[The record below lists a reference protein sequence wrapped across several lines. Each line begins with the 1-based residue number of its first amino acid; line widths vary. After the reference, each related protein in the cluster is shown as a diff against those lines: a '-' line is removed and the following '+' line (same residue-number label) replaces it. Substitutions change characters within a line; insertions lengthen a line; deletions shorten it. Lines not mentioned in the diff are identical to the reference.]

1 MKTAIALVGLL
12 LAAPL
17 AAEEKYTEFESH
29 TFAGPGGAKL
39 PYRLLKPEAAESG
52 KKYPLVLYLH
62 GFGCRGTDNEAQLKE
77 IAGTFLKAATRKK
90 FPCFVV
96 APQVNGSWIQ
106 HAVFDKAIPLT
117 AKPTA
122 ALTSAVEIVQSVVK
136 SHPVDAGRV
145 YVMGYSNGACGVWEI
160 LEREPGP
167 WAGAVVM
174 AGAGD
179 PARIGVAKHVPIWVF
194 HGSKDTTIPIERMH
208 EMINGLQHAGG
219 KPLFTIVPSGQ
230 HYDARAKGLGE
241 PELLPWLF
249 AQERGKPEVPFEKV
263 AGPKAKLPTSLQK

>member
-1 MKTAIALVGLL
+1 MKTAIALVSLL

-17 AAEEKYTEFESH
+17 AGEEKYAEFESH

-39 PYRLLKPEAAESG
+39 PYRLLKPEATESG

-77 IAGTFLKAATRKK
+77 IAGTFLKATTRKK

-106 HAVFDKAIPLT
+106 HAVFDKPIPLT

-122 ALTSAVEIVQSVVK
+122 ALTSAVEIVQSVVEVG
-136 SHPVDAGRV
+136 SPVDAETAICDGLFQRQHLA
-145 YVMGYSNGACGVWEI
+145 ACGKSWNVES
-160 LEREPGP
+160 RAPGR
-167 WAGAVVM
+167 GVVVM

-194 HGSKDTTIPIERMH
+194 HGSKDATIPIERMH

-219 KPLFTIVPSGQ
+219 KPLFTIIPNGQ

-241 PELLPWLF
+241 PELLPG
-249 AQERGKPEVPFEKV
+249 AR
-263 AGPKAKLPTSLQK
+263 